1 MFSCGLKQPIV
12 KIPQSSH
19 VCVHRRASWRDECIN
34 MTIWLEDLQPQE
46 VPEHFIIRLCC
57 TETSRWSS
65 FSSWPVVQFWALS
78 QSPYPQL
85 ASLRSCQ
92 PEIPMLHMLW
102 NLESIIPTIPTALN
116 CCETNSTEL
125 ETLSPQSSNERETS
139 LLTKRQHGKIT
150 TTFRDVRKYRYN
162 QISRYFAQWYWIDI

>member
-1 MFSCGLKQPIV
+1 MFSCVLKQPIV

-19 VCVHRRASWRDECIN
+19 VCVNRRASWRDECIN

-150 TTFRDVRKYRYN
+150 TGSL
-162 QISRYFAQWYWIDI
+162 ISWRFYDLWQYLLM